1 MSKNTIKQK
10 RKLGFSVGLLVI
22 ITNVVGYSL
31 SLLFKNLNIIT
42 DQNKYIFAYLINAFA
57 IYVVGYTAFKL
68 LLKKVE
74 RVENREKKKLKF
86 MELVLFACVAI
97 GGTQFVNVVFQMFI
111 TIIKGVFGIEI
122 DNHVSELIQ
131 KSSPIL
137 SIMFAGI
144 IGPLFEELIF
154 RGTLLK
160 RLRVYGDKTAIIY
173 TAIMFGLFHC
183 NIEQIP
189 YTIACG
195 LLFGYTYTKTNNITY
210 PIILHMM
217 MNMFSIILSTFYKY
231 EMTTA
236 VVIQGLIL
244 VVLMILA
251 LVFVPVLA
259 TKGKIKVTDRTVY
272 SKKNLYKNIGFVFTC
287 IAVAI
292 TTVLSQF
299 VK

>member
-1 MSKNTIKQK
+1 MNKNTIIQK

-22 ITNVVGYSL
+22 ITNAVGFLL
-31 SLLFKNLNIIT
+31 SLWFKNLNIISN
-42 DQNKYIFAYLINAFA
+42 QNKYIFTYLINAFS
-57 IYVVGYTAFKL
+57 IYVLGYTAFKL

-86 MELVLFACVAI
+86 WEFVLFACVAI

-111 TIIKGVFGIEI
+111 TIIKGIFGVEI
-122 DNHVSELIQ
+122 DNNVSELIQ

-137 SIMFAGI
+137 SIIFAGI
-144 IGPLFEELIF
+144 IGPVFEELIF

-195 LLFGYTYTKTNNITY
+195 LLFGYTYTKTNDIKY
-210 PIILHMM
+210 SIILHIMI
-217 MNMFSIILSTFYKY
+217 NMFSIILSIFYKY
-231 EMTTA
+231 ELTVA
-236 VVIQGLIL
+236 VLIQGFLL
-244 VVLMILA
+244 VILMILA
-251 LVFVPVLA
+251 LVFVPVFA
-259 TKGKIKVTDRTVY
+259 TKGKIKVTDKPVY
-272 SKKNLYKNIGFVFTC
+272 SKKNLYKNIGFISTC
-287 IAVAI
+287 IVVAI
-292 TTVLSQF
+292 ITILSQII
-299 VK
+299 K